1 MTREA
6 IESLPK
12 AAQVHVLGKDIES
25 CSRSDVVRKVISC
38 NRVSER
44 WYEIV
49 QQMGYLGVFVCKW
62 SSRFKIVK
70 ESDVEFRRV
79 LEYWV
84 SQPLAMMELVK
95 EHWPGVPEE
104 IFKIGTLPP

>member
-25 CSRSDVVRKVISC
+25 CSRSDVVRKVISY

-44 WYEIV
+44 WHEIV

-84 SQPLAMMELVK
+84 LQPLVIMELVK
-95 EHWPGVPEE
+95 ERWPGFLRRSSRSV
-104 IFKIGTLPP
+104 LCPP